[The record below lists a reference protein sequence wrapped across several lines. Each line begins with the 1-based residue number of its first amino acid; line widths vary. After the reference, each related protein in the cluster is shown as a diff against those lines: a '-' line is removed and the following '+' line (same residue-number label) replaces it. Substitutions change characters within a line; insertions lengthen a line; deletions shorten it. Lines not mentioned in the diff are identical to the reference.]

1 MEKERDRVFQAD
13 PADEARKKLQQKT
26 AQKIITMGWGCFF
39 IWLGIFLWVHFQ
51 TGYFLLGLGVLILGM
66 QFARRH
72 YDLPVQ
78 HFWIAASIVAIIG
91 GAWDLIETE
100 LPLVP
105 VLLIL
110 AGSGMV
116 LIAIWGKRDLTRR

>member
-1 MEKERDRVFQAD
+1 MEKDREQVFENVDREDQL
-13 PADEARKKLQQKT
+13 KGMNQKLS
-26 AQKIITMGWGCFF
+26 QKIATLGWGIFF

-51 TGYFLLGLGVLILGM
+51 TGYFLLGLGILILGM

-72 YDLPVQ
+72 FDLPLE
-78 HFWIAASIVAIIG
+78 HFWVAVGILSMVG
-91 GAWDLIETE
+91 GFWDLIETE

-110 AGSGMV
+110 AGSGLV
-116 LIAIWGKRDLTRR
+116 LFSIWGKRGFPRR

>member
-1 MEKERDRVFQAD
+1 MNQ
-13 PADEARKKLQQKT
+13 KLS
-26 AQKIITMGWGCFF
+26 QKITTLGWGLFF

-72 YDLPVQ
+72 FDLPLE
-78 HFWIAASIVAIIG
+78 HFWVAVGILSIVG
-91 GAWDLIETE
+91 GFWDLIETE

-110 AGSGMV
+110 AGSG
-116 LIAIWGKRDLTRR
+116 LTLFAIWGKRGYPKR

>member
-1 MEKERDRVFQAD
+1 MEKERDRVFQAGTT
-13 PADEARKKLQQKT
+13 DETRKKLQQKT
-26 AQKIITMGWGCFF
+26 AQKITTMGWGCFF

-51 TGYFLLGLGVLILGM
+51 TGYFLLGLGALIMGM
-66 QFARRH
+66 QLTRRRF
-72 YDLPVQ
+72 DVPVQ
-78 HFWIAASIVAIIG
+78 HFWVAASIVAIIG

-116 LIAIWGKRDLTRR
+116 LVAIWGKRDFPGR